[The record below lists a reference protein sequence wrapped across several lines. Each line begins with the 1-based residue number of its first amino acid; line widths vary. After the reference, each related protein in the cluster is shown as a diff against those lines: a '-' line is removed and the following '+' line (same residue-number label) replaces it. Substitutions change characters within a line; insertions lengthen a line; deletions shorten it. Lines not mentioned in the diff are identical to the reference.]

1 MNKILEIDAID
12 VEILNILQA
21 DATQSIQDIAN
32 QIGLTNNPC
41 WRRIKRLE
49 RCGVIERRAAII
61 NPKIIGLSTTLFV
74 NIRID
79 THEGQWLEKFAHC
92 INQIPEIV
100 ECHRTSGDI
109 DYLLKVIVR
118 DLDHYDQVYRRLISQ
133 ISGLRDVS
141 SIFSMEELKHGKA
154 INVITSRQHEDSVG

>member
-1 MNKILEIDAID
+1 MKKILELDAID
-12 VEILNILQA
+12 AEILSILQA

-49 RCGVIERRAAII
+49 ERGVIERRAAII
-61 NPKIIGLSTTLFV
+61 NPKIIGLSSTLFV
-74 NIRID
+74 SIRVD
-79 THEGQWLEKFAHC
+79 THEGQWLEQFAHC
-92 INQIPEIV
+92 INQIPEII
-100 ECHRTSGDI
+100 ECHRISGDV

-118 DLDHYDQVYRRLISQ
+118 DLEHYDQVYRRLISQ

-141 SIFSMEELKHGKA
+141 SRFSLEELKHGTA
-154 INVITSRQHEDSVG
+154 IDVITSRQHEDSVG

>member
-1 MNKILEIDAID
+1 MKKILELDAID
-12 VEILNILQA
+12 AEILSILQA

-49 RCGVIERRAAII
+49 ERGVIERRAAII
-61 NPKIIGLSTTLFV
+61 NPKIIGLSSTLFV
-74 NIRID
+74 SIRVD

-92 INQIPEIV
+92 INQIPEII
-100 ECHRTSGDI
+100 ECHRMSGDV

-118 DLDHYDQVYRRLISQ
+118 DLEHYDQVYRRLISQ

-141 SIFSMEELKHGKA
+141 SRFSMEELKHGTA
-154 INVITSRQHEDSVG
+154 IDVITSRQHEDSVG